1 MLICVGWISE
11 ARIGCFLRFP
21 GGSAKRGVVL
31 GVSRME
37 KKLAAPLLL
46 TVREVARLLRVQ
58 RPKVYEL
65 IRDGAIDGFKLGA
78 DWRIRRDS
86 VENLIGPIPEEFFK
100 NKDSEIDDDS
110 LADEHVS

>member
-1 MLICVGWISE
+1 MD
-11 ARIGCFLRFP
+11 
-21 GGSAKRGVVL
+21 
-31 GVSRME
+31 
-37 KKLAAPLLL
+37 KKQMAPLLL

-100 NKDSEIDDDS
+100 NKHPEDMEDD
-110 LADEHVS
+110 LGHEEALR

>member
-1 MLICVGWISE
+1 
-11 ARIGCFLRFP
+11 
-21 GGSAKRGVVL
+21 
-31 GVSRME
+31 ME
-37 KKLAAPLLL
+37 KKQIAPLLL

-100 NKDSEIDDDS
+100 NKHGEM
-110 LADEHVS
+110 DEDGLPEELQG